1 MARGIV
7 RSDVETLV
15 EPQVVQEIFDSV
27 TKDSKFM
34 QLARR
39 LNNMTSDTTKI
50 KVVDELPLVYF
61 VNEEKNNGRKNLT
74 RMAWDNVFLYAEEL
88 AVIVPIKENLLNDV
102 NINVWGEIK
111 PKLIQA
117 IGNKI
122 DGAVLFGVD
131 APKSWGKGLIPT
143 IIEKGKEVT
152 ETGKLYSD
160 INDVMT
166 KVEES
171 GYNVTGLVGGVN
183 LKGKFRMMT
192 DTTGQPLANTEI
204 GSLPRIFVD
213 NGAWDTNK
221 SLLVA
226 GDFSQAVYAIRQDV
240 TYKILD
246 QAVIQDPGTG
256 EILYNLAQD
265 DMVALRLTFRMG
277 YAIPNPVNILDQSES
292 RYPFASLKKNDAVV
306 ITTSATAENE
316 DTSLGKN
323 GSELQEGVEIGADGK
338 VTGKSKYVKGF
349 TGFSSNPE
357 EQNGNYLALKINE
370 ATQSKKVRVKLN
382 TETDLTDDG
391 IIVFRL
397 DEQTIHQ
404 PVIVYID
411 GKEAYRLDLSGLEL
425 EAGSGA
431 EAIALKRNVKVNTVS
446 KEN

>member
-102 NINVWGEIK
+102 NINIWGEIK
-111 PKLIQA
+111 PRLVEA

-122 DGAVLFGVD
+122 DSAVLFGVD

-160 INDVMT
+160 INEVMT

-171 GYNVTGLVGGVN
+171 GYNVTNLVGGVN

-246 QAVIQDPGTG
+246 QAVIQDPSTG

-277 YAIPNPVNILDQSES
+277 YAIPNPINILDQSES
-292 RYPFASLKKNDAVV
+292 RYPFASLKKNDAVKV
-306 ITTSATAENE
+306 SEKVAKAT
-316 DTSLGKN
+316 DSILGKTDTD
-323 GSELQEGVEIGADGK
+323 LQENVEISDDGK

-357 EQNGNYLALKINE
+357 LQNGNYLALKIAEAETKDVRVRLNE
-370 ATQSKKVRVKLN
+370 EKKVDPSDQVV
-382 TETDLTDDG
+382 
-391 IIVFRL
+391 VFRL

-411 GKEAYRLDLSGLEL
+411 RKEAYRLDLSGLEL

-431 EAIALKRNVKVNTVS
+431 EAIALKNKVKINTLN